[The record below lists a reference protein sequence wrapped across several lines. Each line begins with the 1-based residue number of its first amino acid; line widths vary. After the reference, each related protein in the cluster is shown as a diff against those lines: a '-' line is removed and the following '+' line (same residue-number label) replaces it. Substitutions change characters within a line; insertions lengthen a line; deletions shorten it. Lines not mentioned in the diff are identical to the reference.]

1 MLSIRKESFKE
12 SSTYSKCT
20 VNRFLVH
27 HLLFVVSRD
36 SDTALSKF
44 LSMPFIPPASS
55 KFQVTSYLI
64 WEEDGGQG
72 TLAVVSENRDM
83 PDQLIVKT
91 DLHVS
96 HKVFLY
102 WRIISCQPNV
112 LAQSVNPV
120 ISQ

>member
-1 MLSIRKESFKE
+1 M
-12 SSTYSKCT
+12 
-20 VNRFLVH
+20 
-27 HLLFVVSRD
+27 
-36 SDTALSKF
+36 
-44 LSMPFIPPASS
+44 
-55 KFQVTSYLI
+55 
-64 WEEDGGQG
+64 
-72 TLAVVSENRDM
+72 VSENRDM

-120 ISQ
+120 ISR

>member
-12 SSTYSKCT
+12 SSTYTKCT

-27 HLLFVVSRD
+27 HLLFVPSRD
-36 SDTALSKF
+36 SNTALPKF

-55 KFQVTSYLI
+55 KLQATNYLI

-72 TLAVVSENRDM
+72 TLAVASEKRDV

-91 DLHVS
+91 DLPIS
-96 HKVFLY
+96 HKAFIY
-102 WRIISCQPNV
+102 WRIFSCQPNI
-112 LAQSVNPV
+112 LA
-120 ISQ
+120 